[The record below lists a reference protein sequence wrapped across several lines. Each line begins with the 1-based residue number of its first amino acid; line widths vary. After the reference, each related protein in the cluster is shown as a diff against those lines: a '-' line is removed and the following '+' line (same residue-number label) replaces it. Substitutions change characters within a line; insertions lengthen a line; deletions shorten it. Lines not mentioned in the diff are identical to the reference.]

1 MRLIDYMRAE
11 QLDDVQ
17 FAELYNDG
25 LPKHRRCTEYAVK
38 KWKYGERTPGADTI
52 IRIETITH
60 SNVRLRDW
68 ASDRAE
74 VS

>member
-17 FAELYNDG
+17 FAKLFNDG
-25 LPKHRRCTEYAVK
+25 LAKDRRVTESAVK
-38 KWKYGERTPGADTI
+38 KWKYGERMPGALTI
-52 IRIETITH
+52 IHIEAIT
-60 SNVRLRDW
+60 NGKVKLRDW

-74 VS
+74 VA